1 MAALGL
7 EQSIREL
14 QDIIS
19 SEKSSAITRKKT
31 KKLKLGLT
39 TPLRRSD
46 RLQGKSYDFDC
57 SPPQGLHKIPQF
69 LTKQNLCVLYFSG
82 LIILAFLFC
91 QIYLLKGMNFQ

>member
-19 SEKSSAITRKKT
+19 SDKSRAKTSNKT
-31 KKLKLGLT
+31 KKVRLGLT

-46 RLQGKSYDFDC
+46 RLNGKSYDFDC
-57 SPPQGLHKIPQF
+57 SPPQGLHKSLSF
-69 LTKQNLCVLYFSG
+69 
-82 LIILAFLFC
+82 
-91 QIYLLKGMNFQ
+91 